1 MKINKISGL
10 ALGGIMLAA
19 CQSNSYKVYGTA
31 ETLADSEKVYFTT
44 DVENTSPVP
53 TDSAVVKGGKFTFEG
68 IADSMRAAMI
78 YSKSG
83 KLENAMLITEPGT
96 IMVRMGAD
104 SQSTRVWGTF
114 CNNKWQALADST
126 LNIGREIDRI
136 ARYIADNSLTYEE
149 LTAKQNEMK
158 KLEQRFIY
166 IIIGTRESNADNEF
180 GQFVSSYYKD
190 VIAAA
195 DSTKSSS
202 DSTKASFSSVKE
214 AFSVK

>member
-1 MKINKISGL
+1 MKIRKIIGL

-31 ETLADSEKVYFTT
+31 KTLPDGEKMYFTT
-44 DVENTSPVP
+44 DVENTAPVP

-68 IADSMRAAMI
+68 TADSLCAAMI

-114 CNNKWQALADST
+114 CNNKWQELADST
-126 LNIGREIDRI
+126 LSIGMEFDRI
-136 ARYIADNSLTYEE
+136 ARYIADNNLTYEE
-149 LTAKQNEMK
+149 LKVKQKEMK
-158 KLEQRFIY
+158 QLEQRFIY
-166 IIIGTRESNADNEF
+166 IIIGTREANAGNDF
-180 GQFVSSYYKD
+180 GRFISSYYRD
-190 VIAAA
+190 VIAAG
-195 DSTKSSS
+195 DSIN
-202 DSTKASFSSVKE
+202 
-214 AFSVK
+214 

>member
-1 MKINKISGL
+1 MTKSKIIGL
-10 ALGGIMLAA
+10 ALGGMMLAA

-31 ETLADSEKVYFTT
+31 KALANGEKVYLTT
-44 DVENTSPVP
+44 DTESTAPSPK
-53 TDSAVVKGGKFTFEG
+53 DSAVVEGGKFTFEG
-68 IADSMRAAMI
+68 TADSLRAAMI

-126 LNIGREIDRI
+126 LSIGMEIDRI
-136 ARYIADNSLTYEE
+136 ARYVADNNLTYEE
-149 LTAKQNEMK
+149 LKVKQKEMK

-166 IIIGTRESNADNEF
+166 IIIGTREANADNDF
-180 GQFVSSYYKD
+180 GRFMSSYYRD
-190 VIAAA
+190 VIAAG
-195 DSTKSSS
+195 DSIN
-202 DSTKASFSSVKE
+202 
-214 AFSVK
+214 